1 MKLLFAIISLFLY
14 LNSNQSFADNHDQVI
29 FWDQSSGG
37 WDIYIDTTIDYGCF
51 AHMEWKGNTQMRFGF
66 DPTVDSMYITISDG
80 DWRSLQVGKDYDIQ
94 IEFDNSQPWTTTAQ
108 AINLDGIN
116 SLYFTFYEQ
125 DFIAE
130 FAKKHSI
137 YVTYNNKEIAY
148 LDLKGSY
155 EAVIDLAAC
164 QDQLDSYYNNG
175 TEDPFNNNSSKS
187 DDPFI

>member
-1 MKLLFAIISLFLY
+1 MKLFISIIFILLF
-14 LNSNQSFADNHDQVI
+14 SNFNKTFADNHDQVI

-66 DPTVDSMYITISDG
+66 DPTVDSMYITISDS
-80 DWRSLQVGKDYDIQ
+80 DWRSLQVGKDYDLQ

-108 AINLDGIN
+108 AITLDGIN

-137 YVTYNNKEIAY
+137 YVTYNNKEIVDYFSA
-148 LDLKGSY
+148 LKESTTFLPAGP
-155 EAVIDLAAC
+155 AFAIH
-164 QDQLDSYYNNG
+164 
-175 TEDPFNNNSSKS
+175 SSAIVLPICS
-187 DDPFI
+187 RSVLN